1 MYNDSFPQNIA
12 QLMSNILKKT
22 TIASVKNNYFFVQR
36 SLSVWKRRLKVKP
49 ISRINPE
56 TGPISA
62 FQVKG
67 IKP

>member
-36 SLSVWKRRLKVKP
+36 SPYIEKNAKK
-49 ISRINPE
+49 
-56 TGPISA
+56 
-62 FQVKG
+62 
-67 IKP
+67 